1 MRPRRDLRFV
11 YSFWTMVQLV
21 LSPKTAYVRLG
32 ARYRHTSYRKQ
43 TKNTW
48 ARDDP
53 AFVVLLAGLLAVITL
68 GYSIAFGS
76 GFFSALT
83 DLAVALGRDLVFFGC
98 LAATAGW
105 LLGNRVLMRQALPS
119 HAAEQSVE
127 WMYAFDVHCNALL
140 PLVLELLALQLV
152 LSPILLLHTRLAAV
166 LSSLLYALGVS
177 HYLYITFLGY
187 SALPFLEHTEVFL
200 YPISALV
207 LLLPLAFLSGM
218 NPTKIFLRLHFG
230 YDSS

>member
-1 MRPRRDLRFV
+1 M
-11 YSFWTMVQLV
+11 
-21 LSPKTAYVRLG
+21 
-32 ARYRHTSYRKQ
+32 
-43 TKNTW
+43 
-48 ARDDP
+48 
-53 AFVVLLAGLLAVITL
+53 
-68 GYSIAFGS
+68 
-76 GFFSALT
+76 
-83 DLAVALGRDLVFFGC
+83 ALGRDLVFFGC

-187 SALPFLEHTEVFL
+187 SALPFLEHTEVRGADRGAGGALKCRALASKPQLRRLLCSAPLFLLFSRLNPPLLSNRLQVFL